1 MIVAYHLKDIA
12 IVLSILALLSIGLAI
27 TLKSGVMSVGRG
39 RRRLI
44 LVNLSQMVVALMG
57 WLVVLMMV
65 QQIVGSRVGSPW

>member
-27 TLKSGVMSVGRG
+27 TLKSGVMSVGRD